1 MYEQS
6 TSQAQSTITQSPT
19 SIQVT
24 TEPTTTTTAEI
35 ATTTMPEQST
45 LTQSPTLLELTTTVY
60 ATPASTVNPTTT
72 AEIFS
77 SNSYTF
83 GIYNVSWTPRADYV
97 DFSFTVNVPS
107 NSLTNFWAAFAFSTD
122 NNMVSNHFFVII

>member
-1 MYEQS
+1 MSEQS
-6 TSQAQSTITQSPT
+6 TSQAQSTI
-19 SIQVT
+19 I
-24 TEPTTTTTAEI
+24 
-35 ATTTMPEQST
+35 
-45 LTQSPTLLELTTTVY
+45 QSPTLLELTTTVY

-72 AEIFS
+72 AEIFT

-97 DFSFTVNVPS
+97 DFSFTVEVPS

-122 NNMVSNHFFVII
+122 KKMVNNLFFNI